1 MSARPARKKDERA
14 APAPKHAGPQ
24 GLSSDDEIEILEVV
38 GVNETE
44 REGDPVPEIAPT
56 PEPAARHG
64 HDTAELTQALDEA
77 RRQREHSHDLFLRA
91 RAELENFKR
100 RTERESV
107 ERRDADAAHLI
118 GKILPVIDDLE
129 RALRAA
135 GPAGDPLTRG
145 VTLVH
150 QHLLSVLAQMGLAPI
165 ETTGAAFDPNRHEA
179 VEVVRSSG
187 RDPGTIL
194 EEMRRGYMFRDRLI
208 RPALVRVAGGPE
220 DGDGRSEGAGG

>member
-1 MSARPARKKDERA
+1 MSARPARKKEERA
-14 APAPKHAGPQ
+14 APAPKSAGPR
-24 GLSSDDEIEILEVV
+24 GLSTDDEIEILEVV

-44 REGDPVPEIAPT
+44 REGDPVPEIAPA
-56 PEPAARHG
+56 PLPAARPG
-64 HDTAELTQALDEA
+64 HDTAELAQALDEA

-91 RAELENFKR
+91 KAELENFKR
-100 RTERESV
+100 HTEREAT

-145 VTLVH
+145 ITLVH
-150 QHLLSVLAQMGLAPI
+150 QHLLAVLAQTGLAPI
-165 ETTGAAFDPNRHEA
+165 ETTGVAFNPNRHEA

-187 RDPGTIL
+187 RETGTIL
-194 EEMRRGYMFRDRLI
+194 EEMRRGHMFRDRLI